1 MKKSS
6 STQFLLTTIS
16 IAALTLVSQAQAQ
29 QADSLGKV
37 EVTGSLIKH
46 LESETA
52 LPVTTIKAEEFV
64 ARGITTVAD
73 IMMTLP
79 QSLSLAPSN
88 AGAGSNINLR
98 GLGVNRTL
106 VLVNGR
112 RLANEATADGFA
124 NLDVIPFSAIERVE
138 VLNDGASSIYG
149 SDAIGGVVNFITK
162 KSYNGSSMTAQMGKP
177 TIAGGGDE
185 QRISFITGKGDLQ
198 EDGFNWFATVD
209 GHQRSRLAESDREF
223 LSNAA
228 ALTALGRAPSLGTG
242 SYAYPANVVSTSSSK
257 TPGNP
262 YYSTG
267 CQAPY
272 STQAANNTCL
282 LNADNYNTALYG
294 NQQLS
299 FYTKGTIQ
307 HDADHSTSFEF
318 IRGQEYINSVR
329 NPATSAAIS
338 YGGTTGF
345 SSVAAPVIT
354 SASSPYYPGGSA
366 GVPAIPGLSGPLTV
380 QYSAPGMAATKDMQ
394 VNNRFVL
401 NDQGIMGDWDYK
413 AGANYGISNR
423 NITAAQGIYNA
434 QELNAGISNGIIN
447 PFGAQST
454 AGQNYLNSIDMSGT
468 TLRAATSTFLGVD
481 GTISREIGKLEGG
494 AMTLALGGDIH
505 QDTNKDQKMLAGLY
519 AAPVS
524 AAPTWANSQRIVT
537 ALFGEIDMPVTK
549 KLTLNA
555 AVRDDRYSDVGN
567 TINPKASFRFQP
579 SKELMFRGSA
589 STGFR
594 APTLSDEYGY
604 TVAGANT
611 TTSAPMDDPLLC
623 PSATPN
629 ISGTGKAIAGQT
641 TSIVCNAKQPL
652 RTGAT
657 TGLLPEKSKT
667 FTLGTVIQPN
677 KDAIFT
683 VDYWHIDMSDMI
695 ASIPQAAFMSN
706 PAAYSSLFVRNP
718 DGSLAYINDTLTN
731 LGGQRVSGI
740 DLTANYQFPTTSS
753 GIFKVGLDGTYL
765 TQFDN
770 QIVNGGPWVSNL
782 GQFGLAGNGTVSS
795 LPIVSFRWRH
805 NLRLQWMKGD
815 WSTMVTETYMSS
827 YMDQNT
833 TPVAADTNHVI
844 PAYSVVN
851 LMVTYKG
858 FKNMTISG
866 GINNLFDVMPSATNN
881 SSYPL
886 GYLSSAQSP
895 LGRELI
901 TSLTYKF

>member
-1 MKKSS
+1 MKKRS
-6 STQFLLTTIS
+6 STQFLLSAIS
-16 IAALTLVSQAQAQ
+16 IAAITLVSQAQAQ

-37 EVTGSLIKH
+37 EITGSLIKH
-46 LESETA
+46 LDTETA
-52 LPVTTIKAEEFV
+52 IPVTTIKAEEFA

-73 IMMTLP
+73 VMMTLP

-88 AGAGSNINLR
+88 AGAGTNINLR
-98 GLGVNRTL
+98 GIGVNRTL

-138 VLNDGASSIYG
+138 VLNDGASSLYG

-177 TIAGGGDE
+177 QRSGGGDE

-198 EDGFNWFATVD
+198 QDGFNWFATVD
-209 GHQRSRLAESDREF
+209 AHQRSRLAESDRGF
-223 LSNAA
+223 LSSNA
-228 ALTALGRAPSLGTG
+228 ALTALGRSPTAGAG

-262 YYSTG
+262 YYSSG

-272 STQAANNTCL
+272 TVQAASNTCL

-307 HDADHSTSFEF
+307 HDADHTTTFEY
-318 IRGQEYINSVR
+318 IRGQEYIDSVR
-329 NPATSAAIS
+329 NPATTAPIS
-338 YGGTTGF
+338 YASSTGF
-345 SSVAAPVIT
+345 TSVAAPVIT
-354 SASSPYYPGGSA
+354 STSSPFYPGGSA

-380 QYSAPGMAATKDMQ
+380 QYSSPTMAATKDLQ
-394 VNNRFVL
+394 VNHRFVV

-423 NITAAQGIYNA
+423 NITAAQGIYNEQA
-434 QELNAGISNGIIN
+434 LNAGISNGTIN
-447 PFGAQST
+447 PFGAQTT

-481 GTISREIGKLEGG
+481 GTISREIGHLEGG
-494 AMTLALGGDIH
+494 AMSLALGGDVH

-524 AAPTWANSQRIVT
+524 AAPTWANSQRIVS
-537 ALFGEIDMPVTK
+537 ALFAEIDMPVTK

-579 SKELMFRGSA
+579 SKEVMFRGSA

-594 APTLSDEYGY
+594 APTLSDMYGY

-611 TTSAPMDDPLLC
+611 TTSAAMDDPLLC

-629 ISGTGKAIAGQT
+629 ISGTGKAVAGQI
-641 TSIVCNAKQPL
+641 SSVVCNAKQPL

-657 TGLLPEKSKT
+657 SNLSPEKSQT
-667 FTLGTVIQPN
+667 FTIGTVIQPN
-677 KDAIFT
+677 KDTIFS
-683 VDYWHIDMSDMI
+683 VDYWHINMSDMI
-695 ASIPQAAFMSN
+695 ASLPQAAFMSN
-706 PAAYSSLFVRNP
+706 PAAYSSIFVRNP

-740 DLTANYQFPTTSS
+740 DLSGNYQFPTTSA

-770 QIVNGGPWVSNL
+770 QIVNGGPWVSNI

-805 NLRLQWMKGD
+805 NLRLQWTKGE
-815 WSTMVTETYMSS
+815 WSTQVTESYNSS

-833 TPVAADTNHVI
+833 TPVPAANNHVI

-851 LMVTYKG
+851 LSVSYNG
-858 FKNMTISG
+858 IKNMTIVG
-866 GINNLFDVMPSATNN
+866 GINNLFDVMPPATNN
-881 SSYPL
+881 SSYPY
-886 GYLSSAQSP
+886 GYLSSAASP
-895 LGRELI
+895 LGRSFI
-901 TSLTYKF
+901 TSVSYKF